1 MRECEKMNPKLIE
14 INELIDLCDKM
25 LEKSKIIG
33 YIKCSDED
41 YRSYCSLIKSFCKKH
56 NLINDNY
63 APYAI
68 LDKYW
73 TTNING
79 TLYINEIEMI
89 KNILFMFKHTLFKD
103 DYEKIF
109 ISHREKDKE
118 QVAELINLLHAI
130 GIPRE
135 TVESSESMI
144 FCTSHPEGYIKNGE
158 KNLETIRNM
167 INTDKHIFYIL
178 WYTDNYFQ
186 SQACLNEAGAI
197 WAMKKKYQEILV
209 PKFDNNKIIGLLD
222 KLPVWFRADDK
233 FRLNS
238 FADDI
243 QKMFSLPKVATN
255 SWELAR
261 DKFIEDIDKLTCK

>member
-1 MRECEKMNPKLIE
+1 MNSKLNE
-14 INELIDLCDKM
+14 INELIDLCDRM
-25 LEKSKIIG
+25 LNYIVQFGDIRNGNKIYEEYKSKVNN
-33 YIKCSDED
+33 
-41 YRSYCSLIKSFCKKH
+41 FCQKH
-56 NLINDNY
+56 KINKRAY

-68 LDKYW
+68 LEKFYFYRVPYSV
-73 TTNING
+73 NAG
-79 TLYINEIEMI
+79 EVCAI
-89 KNILFMFKHTLFKD
+89 KDALVKIKHTHFNED
-103 DYEKIF
+103 FEKIF

-118 QVAELINLLHAI
+118 QVDAFINLLYAI
-130 GIPRE
+130 GIPRP
-135 TVESSESMI
+135 TVEKEESTI
-144 FCTSHPEGYIKNGE
+144 FCTSHPESYIKNGE
-158 KNLETIRNM
+158 KNLEAIRNM

-197 WAMKKKYQEILV
+197 WVMEKKYQEILV
-209 PKFDNNKIIGLLD
+209 PNFDENKIIGLLD
-222 KLPVWFRADDK
+222 KQPVWFRADDK

-261 DKFIEDIDKLTCK
+261 DKFIEDIDKFACK